1 MPYNPWR
8 GGWEPHDDNHPTM
21 ISIREGTENARIL
34 AEMAE
39 REERNRIS
47 PAEKH
52 SRDLRAQEAEK
63 IRERERAVDA
73 AVREMEKRLAQ
84 RERDAKQKEAK
95 AFDPY
100 NAKDSAREIAR
111 LTRLLGEATIRNA
124 ELLEVVVAV
133 TAEADEATAAARQA
147 SNLSEDE
154 RAEFKHTISELQQVC
169 GGLRLRANVAEDTTK
184 HYAERAEAAEAK
196 ARAMEHQITDYQLQ
210 LAVEQSN
217 HRSAANHVGKLKESE
232 KANQKRIAD
241 LEARVKEL
249 RQMNDNGGAQ

>member
-21 ISIREGTENARIL
+21 ISIREGTENARIS

-95 AFDPY
+95 VRRCESIHACVADLVPNTLNRMAIARGFVSDGCYDRATIDGVVSVLDVLLKANGQHMSPEVVHALRY
-100 NAKDSAREIAR
+100 ATAGAKYQPPKAHIDGLDIVAR
-111 LTRLLGEATIRNA
+111 LTMLKEISVSLK
-124 ELLEVVVAV
+124 
-133 TAEADEATAAARQA
+133 QA
-147 SNLSEDE
+147 LD
-154 RAEFKHTISELQQVC
+154 ILLQQGPEFWRLDSVDRNRISLAC
-169 GGLRLRANVAEDTTK
+169 EYLSGLLAFYQQEEYKISRASGVPATTNV
-184 HYAERAEAAEAK
+184 
-196 ARAMEHQITDYQLQ
+196 
-210 LAVEQSN
+210 
-217 HRSAANHVGKLKESE
+217 
-232 KANQKRIAD
+232 
-241 LEARVKEL
+241 RVVNL
-249 RQMNDNGGAQ
+249 P